1 MFKYVI
7 IFNVMKRWIFLYLF
21 GILCP
26 CVSFADSDILQRAND
41 LYDATRAVCMGIS
54 DEIARV
60 GNVSRANT
68 VVTAAGT
75 VASGGALVSGIQ
87 KSKQD
92 ERVNQLVKQ
101 ICSAGGCDADS
112 ISAMSN
118 ADFFAN
124 VLQPMSLLAD
134 SQRAELQQE
143 LDRSKKLGNWRTALT
158 AGALGTN
165 IASAV
170 LSGVNRDQSELAQ
183 HISACNNMVKSV
195 SDLMGEIKSSGINP
209 YENPIVKKLDDV
221 QTWCGQIKLD
231 DIEKIEN
238 RLKGVLGTS
247 ITGAAIGVAGVVT
260 SAAAN
265 SDKYTDASLRVAL
278 SQTEQNQGRALNIA
292 ANVMA
297 GAGTATGIAGTGLNI
312 SLITLTKKLITQSD
326 QCEGVLK

>member
-1 MFKYVI
+1 
-7 IFNVMKRWIFLYLF
+7 MKRWIVSCLL

-60 GNVSRANT
+60 GNISRVNT
-68 VVTAAGT
+68 MVTAAGT
-75 VASGGALVSGIQ
+75 VASGGALVVGIE
-87 KSKQD
+87 KNKQD
-92 ERVNQLVKQ
+92 ERVNQLVDQ
-101 ICSAGGCDADS
+101 ICSAGGCDEDGV
-112 ISAMSN
+112 SAMSD
-118 ADFFAN
+118 ADFFAF
-124 VLQPMSLLAD
+124 VLGPMS
-134 SQRAELQQE
+134 RMAELQQE
-143 LDRSKKLGNWRTALT
+143 LDRSEKLGNWRTALT

-170 LSGVNRDQSELAQ
+170 LYGVNRDQSDLVQ
-183 HISACNNMVKSV
+183 HIQACNNMVQKV
-195 SDLMGEIKSSGINP
+195 SELVIQIKSSGINP

-221 QTWCGQIKLD
+221 QTWCGRLNVS

-238 RLKGVLGTS
+238 RIKGVLGTS
-247 ITGAAIGVAGVVT
+247 VTGAAIGVAGVAT

-265 SDKYTDASLRVAL
+265 SDKYTDATLRTSL

-312 SLITLTKKLITQSD
+312 SLITLTNKLIAQSD

>member
-1 MFKYVI
+1 
-7 IFNVMKRWIFLYLF
+7 MKRWIFLYLF

-41 LYDATRAVCMGIS
+41 LYEATRTVCMGIS

-60 GNVSRANT
+60 GNVSRTNT

-75 VASGGALVSGIQ
+75 VASGGALVVGIQ

-112 ISAMSN
+112 ISAMS
-118 ADFFAN
+118 DGGFEAN
-124 VLQPMSLLAD
+124 VLGPMS
-134 SQRAELQQE
+134 RMAELQQE

-170 LSGVNRDQSELAQ
+170 LSGVNRDQSDLVQ

-195 SDLMGEIKSSGINP
+195 SELMGEIKSSGINP
-209 YENPIVKKLDDV
+209 YENPIVKKLDEV

-247 ITGAAIGVAGVVT
+247 ITGAAIGVAGVAT

-278 SQTEQNQGRALNIA
+278 SQAEQNQGRALNIA

>member
-7 IFNVMKRWIFLYLF
+7 ISNVMKCWIISCLL
-21 GILCP
+21 GVLCP

-41 LYDATRAVCMGIS
+41 LYEATRTVCAGIS
-54 DEIARV
+54 DEIAHV
-60 GNVSRANT
+60 GNVSRTNT

-92 ERVNQLVKQ
+92 ERVNQLVNQ

-112 ISAMSN
+112 ISAMSD
-118 ADFFAN
+118 ADFFAF
-124 VLQPMSLLAD
+124 VLGPMS
-134 SQRAELQQE
+134 RMAELQQE

-170 LSGVNRDQSELAQ
+170 LSGINRDQSDLAQ

-209 YENPIVKKLDDV
+209 YENPIVKKLDEV

-247 ITGAAIGVAGVVT
+247 ITGAAIGVAGVAT

-278 SQTEQNQGRALNIA
+278 SQAEQNQGRALNIA

-326 QCEGVLK
+326 QCEEVLK

>member
-60 GNVSRANT
+60 GNVSRTNT

-75 VASGGALVSGIQ
+75 VASGGALVVGIQ

-92 ERVNQLVKQ
+92 ERVNQLVNQ
-101 ICSAGGCDADS
+101 VCSAGGCDADS
-112 ISAMSN
+112 ISAMSD

-124 VLQPMSLLAD
+124 VLGPMS
-134 SQRAELQQE
+134 RIAELQQE

-170 LSGVNRDQSELAQ
+170 LSGVNRDQSELVQ

-195 SDLMGEIKSSGINP
+195 SELMGEIKSSGINP
-209 YENPIVKKLDDV
+209 YENPIVKKLDEV

-247 ITGAAIGVAGVVT
+247 ITGAAIGVAGVAT

-278 SQTEQNQGRALNIA
+278 SQAEQNQGRALNIA